1 MLFNFTLKTDD
12 DCFVNVDEILKVS
25 FTAILFCLFVCLFVL
40 EGTGSQ
46 VNFSPTSR
54 RGCLDNWNSRGMK
67 IVGDGNVGPVTASL
81 PVACEAPGREATTG
95 NASGAS

>member
-25 FTAILFCLFVCLFVL
+25 FTAILFCLFDFG
-40 EGTGSQ
+40 GTGSQ

-67 IVGDGNVGPVTASL
+67 IVGDGNVEPVTASL